1 MSHTK
6 SILIV
11 DDEASWLRSMT
22 MTLNRLVPDAMLETC
37 LDSRKVMDR
46 LGQSP
51 FSLVLLDLTMPYVSG
66 EMLLEQI
73 RRHHPQIRV
82 IIVTGVNEV
91 DTAVRCMRKGAY
103 DFFVKT
109 GEVAAM
115 AASVKRALEIANLE
129 QAYLNLS
136 SRFLDKL
143 LKTPQ
148 AFSEILTCSESMLD
162 IFRYIEALSV
172 SRQPM
177 AICGESGTGKC
188 LIAKAIHQTSCPNEP
203 FVSINLASL
212 DPATIDDTLFG
223 HIKGAFAG
231 ADSHRAG
238 LVRSAG
244 NGVLFLD
251 GIDELTPEIQ
261 SKLVTLVQT
270 GEYFPLGSDRS
281 LQSQCRILCAATQPM
296 TALFEQGRLKE
307 DLYYRLRAH
316 QIQVPAL
323 RDRPADLPLLLSHYV
338 HQACEELGKT
348 PLQIDE
354 AVFPLLKAYP
364 FPGNVRE
371 LAALAYDA
379 VSRSTGSTLCLDPFS
394 QLVSA
399 AVPST
404 IPDHLVFPAE
414 LPTLAQVSDMLIE
427 EAMSRTAGNQSAAAA
442 LLGLSQPALSRRLA
456 KSRSE

>member
-51 FSLVLLDLTMPYVSG
+51 FSLVLLDLTMPYISG

-188 LIAKAIHQTSCPNEP
+188 LIAKAIHQTSCPDEP

-212 DPATIDDTLFG
+212 DPAVIDDTLFG

-251 GIDELTPEIQ
+251 GIDEMTPEIQ

-281 LQSQCRILCAATQPM
+281 LQSQCRILCAANEPLSD
-296 TALFEQGRLKE
+296 LFEQGRLKD

-316 QIQVPAL
+316 QIRVPAL

-338 HQACEELGKT
+338 NLACEELGKA

-371 LAALAYDA
+371 LEALAYDA
-379 VSRSTGSTLCLDPFS
+379 VSRSTGPTLCLDPFS
-394 QLVSA
+394 QLVSS
-399 AVPST
+399 AVPVAV
-404 IPDHLVFPAE
+404 PDHLVFPAE
-414 LPTLAQVSDMLIE
+414 LPTLAQMSDMLIE

-456 KSRSE
+456 KTRTG

>member
-251 GIDELTPEIQ
+251 GIDELAPEIQ

>member
-1 MSHTK
+1 MSHSK

-22 MTLNRLVPDAMLETC
+22 MTLNRLVPDALLETC

-66 EMLLEQI
+66 EMLLAQI
-73 RRHHPQIRV
+73 RQRHPQIRV

-91 DTAVRCMRKGAY
+91 DTAVRCMRQGAY

-148 AFSEILTCSESMLD
+148 AFAEILTCSESMLD

-177 AICGESGTGKC
+177 AISGESGTGKR
-188 LIAKAIHQTSCPNEP
+188 LIARAIHQTSAAQHP
-203 FVSINLASL
+203 FVSVNLAAL
-212 DPATIDDTLFG
+212 DADAIDDTLFG
-223 HIKGAFAG
+223 HVKGAFAG
-231 ADSHRAG
+231 ADTHRAG

-244 NGVLFLD
+244 AGVLFLD
-251 GIDELTPEIQ
+251 GIDQLGPDTQ
-261 SKLVTLVQT
+261 AKLLTLVQS
-270 GEYFPLGSDRS
+270 GEYFPLGADRPQ
-281 LQSQCRILCAATQPM
+281 QSQCRILCAATEPLD
-296 TALFEQGRLKE
+296 ALMRQGRLKDE
-307 DLYYRLRAH
+307 LYYRLQAH
-316 QIQVPAL
+316 QIRLPPL
-323 RDRPADLPLLLSHYV
+323 RERPADLPLLLSHFV
-338 HQACEELGKT
+338 HRACEEMGKA
-348 PLQIDE
+348 PLPIDE
-354 AVFPLLKAYP
+354 AVFPLLKRHP

-371 LAALAYDA
+371 LEALAYDA
-379 VSRSTGSTLCLDPFS
+379 VSRSQEGRLCLDPFR
-394 QLVSA
+394 Q
-399 AVPST
+399 AVPASEDAT
-404 IPDHLVFPAE
+404 PADHLVFPAQ
-414 LPTLAQVSDMLIE
+414 LPTLAQMDELLID

-442 LLGLSQPALSRRLA
+442 LLGLSQSALSRRLA
-456 KSRSE
+456 KHKA

>member
-22 MTLNRLVPDAMLETC
+22 MTLNRLVPDALLETC

-73 RRHHPQIRV
+73 RRQHPQVRV

-148 AFSEILTCSESMLD
+148 AFSDILTCSESMLD

-177 AICGESGTGKC
+177 AICGETGTGKH
-188 LIAKAIHQTSCPNEP
+188 LFAKAIHQTSCPDEP
-203 FVSINLASL
+203 FVSIHLASL
-212 DPATIDDTLFG
+212 NTAAVDDTLFG
-223 HIKGAFAG
+223 HVKGAFAG

-244 NGVLFLD
+244 NGVLFID
-251 GIDELTPEIQ
+251 GIDELPPEVQ
-261 SKLVTLVQT
+261 GKLVTLVQT

-281 LQSQCRILCAATQPM
+281 LQSQCRVVCAASQPLSD
-296 TALFEQGRLKE
+296 LFEQGLLKE

-316 QIQVPAL
+316 QIQLPPL
-323 RDRPADLPLLLSHYV
+323 RERPADLPLLLSHFV
-338 HQACEELGKT
+338 HRACDDLEKA

-371 LAALAYDA
+371 LEALAYDA
-379 VSRSTGSTLCLDPFS
+379 VSRSTGAALCLDPFS
-394 QLVSA
+394 SLVRDVS
-399 AVPST
+399 PST
-404 IPDHLVFPAE
+404 VPDRLVFPAE
-414 LPTLAQVSDMLIE
+414 LPTLAQVGDLLIA

-456 KSRSE
+456 KGKAE

>member
-46 LGQSP
+46 LSQSP

-73 RRHHPQIRV
+73 RQQHPQIRV
-82 IIVTGVNEV
+82 IIITGVNEV

-129 QAYLNLS
+129 QAYLTLS

-148 AFSEILTCSESMLD
+148 AFSAILTSSESMLD

-177 AICGESGTGKC
+177 AICGETGSGKS
-188 LIAKAIHQTSCPNEP
+188 LLARAIHQTSSPDEP
-203 FVSINLASL
+203 FVSVKLASL
-212 DPATIDDTLFG
+212 DATSLDDTLFG
-223 HIKGAFAG
+223 HVKGAFAG

-238 LVRSAG
+238 MVRSAG

-251 GIDELTPEIQ
+251 GVDQLAPEIQ
-261 SKLVTLVQT
+261 NKLVTLLQT
-270 GEYFPLGSDRS
+270 GEYYPIGSDRS
-281 LQSQCRILCAATQPM
+281 LQCQCRIVCSATAPLDS
-296 TALFEQGRLKE
+296 LFEAGRLKE

-316 QIQVPAL
+316 QIKVPPL
-323 RDRPADLPLLLSHYV
+323 RMRPADLPLLLSHFV
-338 HQACEELGKT
+338 HQACEDLDKA

-354 AVFPLLKAYP
+354 AIFPILKAYP

-371 LAALAYDA
+371 LEALAYDA
-379 VSRSTGSTLCLDPFS
+379 VSRSTGANLCLDPFS
-394 QLVSA
+394 ALVKA
-399 AVPST
+399 APPIST
-404 IPDHLVFPAE
+404 PDRLVFPAE
-414 LPTLAQVSDMLIE
+414 LPTLAQVSDLLIA

-456 KSRSE
+456 KSKAE